1 MEEGRGVVWLNEG
14 REGGDWSAV
23 HAGHEDFIDIL
34 VGAAAFESRVVPA
47 QGKVVGTNRLIFAV
61 GESRGGRAVAL
72 PVRTVTL
79 PAFELGEERF
89 AVGNAIDGNRG
100 LGGNLDRFAGFFF
113 FPTGREDLDV
123 GHQVGALVRTKRIP
137 NGHV

>member
-1 MEEGRGVVWLNEG
+1 MDEVPGVVRLNHV
-14 REGGDWSAV
+14 REGGHWSAV

-34 VGAAAFESRVVPA
+34 VGAAALESRIVLA

-61 GESRGGRAVAL
+61 GEGRGGRAVAL

-89 AVGNAIDGNRG
+89 AVGNAIDSNRG
-100 LGGNLDRFAGFFF
+100 LDGNLDLFAGSFF
-113 FPTGREDLDV
+113 FPTGR
-123 GHQVGALVRTKRIP
+123 H
-137 NGHV
+137 